1 MSVGYP
7 IGSKAT
13 TSGAT
18 NSGVPKRT
26 CNFRI
31 GSNLRARPK
40 SMILIMFP
48 LFDKHKIFS
57 GCKKEKWFNVIYWIG
72 IHYIEDSIL
81 YYIKRMYTFKSR
93 WIICSLCMY
102 ATPSKICF
110 INAIQAFSVSTNS
123 SSITRSKSSPPPML
137 HKMNEEIWTVYSSI
151 ANKNLSIG
159 IYNIYEFVKADLLF
173 HD

>member
-40 SMILIMFP
+40 SIILMMLP
-48 LFDKHKIFS
+48 LFDKHRIFS
-57 GCKKEKWFNVIYWIG
+57 GCNENISFECCSNIINYTKYNWSFISIYKSFCKWN
-72 IHYIEDSIL
+72 S
-81 YYIKRMYTFKSR
+81 TFKSR

-110 INAIQAFSVSTNS
+110 INAMHAFSVNTNS

-137 HKMNEEIWTVYSSI
+137 NEKNHKTIF
-151 ANKNLSIG
+151 K
-159 IYNIYEFVKADLLF
+159 
-173 HD
+173 